1 MKYIVKKILN
11 ISLYFC
17 IFYIIASILK
27 YIYLYLVSIFKVNR
41 LIVFNVFYIDEIF
54 ISILVVM
61 FIFRHIKVQQTLI
74 K

>member
-11 ISLYFC
+11 IILYFC

-54 ISILVVM
+54 ISVLVVM